1 MNRTGESARGH
12 HAATRNPRFAAFAG
26 QSERSILL
34 GTVLLLTAASAAL
47 SYFLTQLFAVD
58 IVSSLLNTPEDCWLD
73 WHMNIGR
80 HCFSD
85 YGMVVTAGLQPNPFD
100 FEMSLPFGN
109 YEPLR
114 TGGPA
119 AAMLPHLLFGFPA
132 QLLGV
137 PRLGLVGYV
146 IALMAAVLAPAI
158 WAARG
163 SRGLERVV
171 VFVALGAAAVP
182 VWAVIDRGNSAGF
195 IVPVALVF
203 FIALRRE
210 KWLLAAIMVVLASI
224 VKPWFVI
231 LVVAIFAA
239 RQWRAGIIALGGV
252 AVAHIAAYLLWP
264 RDFPGTIPLSIKN
277 LSDIGSSFQ
286 DLISLKNVSFG
297 RAFVLLPDTFSFLQT
312 GGKMP
317 DGFLAGPRTLF
328 GYLVLVVV
336 VVAVL
341 ALGKRI
347 PPVMAGIVLL
357 ATATLSPPLAYYYYL
372 VFVLPIAA
380 LIVRDPDG
388 PPGAGIFDTFSR
400 DGNSRRAVGFW
411 LSLAT
416 AVSIAQ
422 IAIPAIVVNAPIFGQ
437 FGEKGQIGSTPVE
450 FLTTV
455 IFAPFLW
462 LIACAAILVS
472 YARKPVH
479 PNSFGDEVTS
489 EHLPDDAVGTPS
501 DHPERTTDF
510 TRGTEPRAGGIDHV
524 AAKLDE

>member
-1 MNRTGESARGH
+1 MSRPGESVRGQ
-12 HAATRNPRFAAFAG
+12 HAAARKQRFAVLAG

-34 GTVLLLTAASAAL
+34 GAVLLLTAASAAL

-73 WHMNIGR
+73 WQMNIGR

-85 YGMVVTAGLQPNPFD
+85 YGMVVTAGLQANPFD
-100 FEMSLPFGN
+100 YEMSLPFGN

-132 QLLGV
+132 QLLGM
-137 PRLGLVGYV
+137 PRLGLIGYV
-146 IALMAAVLAPAI
+146 LALTIAVLAPAI

-210 KWLLAAIMVVLASI
+210 KWLLAAVMVVLASI

-239 RQWRAGIIALGGV
+239 RQWRSGIIALGGV
-252 AVAHIAAYLLWP
+252 AVVHIAAYLLWP
-264 RDFPGTIPLSIKN
+264 RDFPGTIPESIKN

-286 DLISLKNVSFG
+286 DLISLRNVSFG
-297 RAFVLLPDTFSFLQT
+297 RGLVLLPDTLSFLQT

-317 DGFLAGPRTLF
+317 DGFLIGPRSLF
-328 GYLVLVVV
+328 GYLILVVV

-380 LIVRDPDG
+380 LIVRDPNG
-388 PPGAGIFDTFSR
+388 PAGAGIFDGLSR

-411 LSLAT
+411 LSMAT
-416 AVSIAQ
+416 ALSIAQ

-437 FGEKGQIGSTPVE
+437 FGERGQIGSTPVE
-450 FLTTV
+450 FLTSV
-455 IFAPFLW
+455 IFVPFLW
-462 LIACAAILVS
+462 LIACAAILIS

-479 PNSFGDEVTS
+479 PTGFGDEATP
-489 EHLPDDAVGTPS
+489 EPLQEDAVATPAG
-501 DHPERTTDF
+501 HPERTTDL
-510 TRGTEPRAGGIDHV
+510 TRGTEPRAGG
-524 AAKLDE
+524 LE